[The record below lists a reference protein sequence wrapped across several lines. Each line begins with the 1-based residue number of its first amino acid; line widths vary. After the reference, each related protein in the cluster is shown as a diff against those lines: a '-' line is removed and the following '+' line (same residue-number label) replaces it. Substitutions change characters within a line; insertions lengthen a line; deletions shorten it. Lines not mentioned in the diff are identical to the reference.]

1 MGLLIRTKLARTGLL
16 GGTLLPETSLPGR
29 TEVVLTTLI
38 MDLLKETELR
48 TGTILGN
55 VGKSSKFKLKSV
67 EHTAF
72 L

>member
-1 MGLLIRTKLARTGLL
+1 MNKARTNGFIWWN
-16 GGTLLPETSLPGR
+16 TLLSQMSLPGR
-29 TEVVLTTLI
+29 TELVLTTLI

-55 VGKSSKFKLKSV
+55 VGKTSRFKLKSV
-67 EHTAF
+67 EQTAF

>member
-1 MGLLIRTKLARTGLL
+1 M
-16 GGTLLPETSLPGR
+16 SLPGR
-29 TEVVLTTLI
+29 TELVLTTLI

-55 VGKSSKFKLKSV
+55 VGKSSRFKLKSV

-72 L
+72 CSNLGFLSQ

>member
-1 MGLLIRTKLARTGLL
+1 MNKARLTCLL
-16 GGTLLPETSLPGR
+16 GGTFLPQMSLPGR
-29 TEVVLTTLI
+29 TELVLTTLI

-55 VGKSSKFKLKSV
+55 VVKSSKIELKSV
-67 EHTAF
+67 EHTVF

>member
-1 MGLLIRTKLARTGLL
+1 M
-16 GGTLLPETSLPGR
+16 SLPGP
-29 TEVVLTTLI
+29 TELVLTTLI

-48 TGTILGN
+48 TDTIRGN
-55 VGKSSKFKLKSV
+55 VEKSSKFKLKSL